1 MTHPTTTEDLKKEIS
16 KTATLLTQLRDEA
29 KVKVHLAGMD
39 IKKAWDQLLP
49 KIDEAEQLAKS
60 AAETATEATLKTIK
74 STTESVQKLVKS
86 L

>member
-1 MTHPTTTEDLKKEIS
+1 MAHSTSDELKNEIS
-16 KTATLLTQLRDEA
+16 KTATRLTQLRDEA

-39 IKKAWDQLLP
+39 IKKAWDELLP
-49 KIDEAEQLAKS
+49 KIDEAEQLAKN
-60 AAETATEATLKTIK
+60 AAETATEATLKTLR